1 MKGIGL
7 GKLCLMCLR
16 FYFGFP
22 YQLTIVP
29 YQLQKQ
35 QTCNMSN
42 ENVLDLRDEHG
53 NTVLH
58 LAAARGNLDCIE
70 YLCRRW
76 QHLIQAENKA
86 KLTPAAS
93 AIKVRLY

>member
-1 MKGIGL
+1 
-7 GKLCLMCLR
+7 MCLR
-16 FYFGFP
+16 FYFGF
-22 YQLTIVP
+22 LNKLGIVP

-42 ENVLDLRDEHG
+42 ENVMSLRDEHG

-58 LAAARGNLDCIE
+58 LAAARGNLDCTE

-93 AIKVRLY
+93 AIKVRSYSKQQLDY